1 VADLTNIPTPPQT
14 STIQKS
20 KAEPPSASYLET
32 LKITLANEQAELDK
46 RTTANAVLK
55 ADLATAEKVEKD
67 VEQSIGAYEQALTNL
82 RKDKDIADEYVNLK
96 VARAASAIGEASAK
110 VIDGIVTQD
119 DAQTKSQQDELDRL
133 PKQLQQADLEY
144 RQALNDLT
152 TAKKALD
159 DAKAYPARQAENL
172 KSIKDLIA
180 KAEKEDPGHPANI
193 YFLSSEIKNLNK
205 NTDLTDSK
213 NFGAELRQALRNFNV
228 ATDKVRDKKHAQ
240 DNKDIDLSKL
250 QKTLAERKDKAKRM
264 DRILKA
270 IDKFNDEAPSNT
282 SA

>member
-1 VADLTNIPTPPQT
+1 VADPTNIPTPPQT

-55 ADLATAEKVEKD
+55 ADLATAEKAEKD
-67 VEQSIGAYEQALTNL
+67 VEQAIGAYEQGLTNL
-82 RKDKDIADEYVNLK
+82 RKDKDVADEYVNLK
-96 VARAASAIGEASAK
+96 AARAASAIGEASAK
-110 VIDGIVTQD
+110 AIDGIVGQD
-119 DAQTKSQQDELDRL
+119 DAQTKSLQDELDRL

-193 YFLSSEIKNLNK
+193 YFLSGEIKNLNK

-213 NFGAELRQALRNFNV
+213 NFGGELRQALRNFNV

-240 DNKDIDLSKL
+240 DNKDIDLGKL
-250 QKTLAERKDKAKRM
+250 QKTLVERKDKAKRM

-270 IDKFNDEAPSNT
+270 IDKFNDEASPNT

>member
-1 VADLTNIPTPPQT
+1 MADLTNIPTPPQT

>member
-1 VADLTNIPTPPQT
+1 MADPTNIPTPPQT

-32 LKITLANEQAELDK
+32 LKITIANEQAELDK

-55 ADLATAEKVEKD
+55 ADLATAEKAEKD
-67 VEQSIGAYEQALTNL
+67 VEQAIGAYEQGLTNL

-96 VARAASAIGEASAK
+96 AARAASAIGEASAK
-110 VIDGIVTQD
+110 AIDGIVTQD

-180 KAEKEDPGHPANI
+180 KAEKEDPGQ
-193 YFLSSEIKNLNK
+193 
-205 NTDLTDSK
+205 
-213 NFGAELRQALRNFNV
+213 QA
-228 ATDKVRDKKHAQ
+228 K
-240 DNKDIDLSKL
+240 I
-250 QKTLAERKDKAKRM
+250 
-264 DRILKA
+264 
-270 IDKFNDEAPSNT
+270 
-282 SA
+282 

>member
-1 VADLTNIPTPPQT
+1 MADPTNIPTPPQA

-32 LKITLANEQAELDK
+32 LKITIANEQAELDK

-55 ADLATAEKVEKD
+55 ADLATAEKAEKD
-67 VEQSIGAYEQALTNL
+67 VEQAIGAYEQGLTNL

-96 VARAASAIGEASAK
+96 VTRAASAIGEASAK
-110 VIDGIVTQD
+110 AIDGIVTQD

-193 YFLSSEIKNLNK
+193 YFLSNEIKNLNK

-228 ATDKVRDKKHAQ
+228 ATDKVRDKKHTL

>member
-55 ADLATAEKVEKD
+55 ADLATAEKAEKD

-110 VIDGIVTQD
+110 AIDGIVTQD